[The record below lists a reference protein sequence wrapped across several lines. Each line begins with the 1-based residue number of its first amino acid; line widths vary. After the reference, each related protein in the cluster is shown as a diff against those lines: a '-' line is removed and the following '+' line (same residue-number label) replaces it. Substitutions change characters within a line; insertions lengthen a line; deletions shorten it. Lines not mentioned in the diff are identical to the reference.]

1 MTELEIVLYL
11 AGGLI
16 LLFVGAEGLIRGSS
30 NLAIKMGITPLVV
43 GLTVVAFG
51 TSTPE
56 LVVSLKAALIG
67 NSSISLGNVV
77 GSNIANIALILG
89 VAALIR
95 PLDVHAKVIM
105 REIPIMIGISVLLLL
120 LLIDGELGF
129 FDGLVFVFGIVIYTV
144 VNVMMAR
151 KEKNSEVDTEFKE
164 GLKSKLGIR
173 ISIILMIGGL
183 GLLIVGANL
192 FVQSAVA
199 IAKIFN
205 VSDAIIGLTIVAVG
219 TSLPELI
226 TSIVA
231 AYKKESD
238 IAIGNVVGS
247 NIFNILGILGIT
259 ALIIPISSVGISYI
273 DLVVM
278 VFTAIIL
285 FPLCRSGFSI
295 GLITSGFLFVEPSI
309 FSPTVFPVH
318 VIKSV
323 FNKPNL
329 FISFITA

>member
-1 MTELEIVLYL
+1 MSPIEIVLYL
-11 AGGLI
+11 IAGLV
-16 LLFVGAEGLIRGSS
+16 LLFIGAEGLIRGSS
-30 NLAIKMGITPLVV
+30 NLAIKIGITPLVV

-56 LVVSLKAALIG
+56 LVVSLKAALLG

-89 VAALIR
+89 VASLIR

-120 LLIDGELGF
+120 LLFDGELGF
-129 FDGLVFVFGIVIYTV
+129 IDGLIFVVGLIVYLV
-144 VNVMMAR
+144 VNVLIAR
-151 KEKNSEVDTEFKE
+151 KEKNPEIDTEFSE
-164 GLKSKLGIR
+164 GLKSKLGIPV
-173 ISIILMIGGL
+173 SIILMIAGL
-183 GLLIVGANL
+183 GLLILGADL

-205 VSDAIIGLTIVAVG
+205 VSDAIIGLTIVAIG

-231 AYKKESD
+231 AYKNEAD

-247 NIFNILGILGIT
+247 NVFNILGILGIT
-259 ALIIPISSVGISYI
+259 ALIIPISSVGISYV
-273 DLVVM
+273 DLGVM
-278 VFTAIIL
+278 LVTAIIL
-285 FPLCRSGFSI
+285 FPLSRSGFSI
-295 GLITSGFLFVEPSI
+295 SRVEGIFLLAGYAGYIYYLIP
-309 FSPTVFPVH
+309 
-318 VIKSV
+318 K
-323 FNKPNL
+323 
-329 FISFITA
+329 

>member
-1 MTELEIVLYL
+1 MTGIEIILYL
-11 AGGLI
+11 ISGLV
-16 LLFVGAEGLIRGSS
+16 LLFLGAEGLIRGSS
-30 NLAIKMGITPLVV
+30 NLAIKIGITPLVV

-56 LVVSLKAALIG
+56 LVVSLKAALLG

-105 REIPIMIGISVLLLL
+105 REIPIMIGISILLLL

-129 FDGLVFVFGIVIYTV
+129 IDGLVFVFGILAYTF
-144 VNVMMAR
+144 VNVWMAR
-151 KEKNSEVDTEFKE
+151 KEKSPEVDIEFKE
-164 GLKSKLGIR
+164 GLKSKLGIPV
-173 ISIILMIGGL
+173 SVFLMIAGL
-183 GLLIVGANL
+183 GFLIFGANL

-199 IAKIFN
+199 IAKLFN
-205 VSDAIIGLTIVAVG
+205 LSYAIIGLTIVAIG

-231 AYKKESD
+231 AYKNEAD

-259 ALIIPISSVGISYI
+259 ALIIPISAVGISYV
-273 DLVVM
+273 DLGVM
-278 VFTAIIL
+278 LFTAIIL
-285 FPLCRSGFSI
+285 FPLSRSEFSI
-295 GLITSGFLFVEPSI
+295 SRFEGALLLAGYGGYIYYLIL
-309 FSPTVFPVH
+309 
-318 VIKSV
+318 
-323 FNKPNL
+323 
-329 FISFITA
+329 

>member
-1 MTELEIVLYL
+1 MTGIEIILYL
-11 AGGLI
+11 IGGLI
-16 LLFVGAEGLIRGSS
+16 MLFIGAEGLIRGSS
-30 NLAIKMGITPLVV
+30 NLAIKIGITPLVV

-56 LVVSLKAALIG
+56 LVVSLKAALLG

-105 REIPIMIGISVLLLL
+105 REIPIMIGISILLLL

-129 FDGLVFVFGIVIYTV
+129 FDGLVFVIGLVVYLV
-144 VNVMMAR
+144 VNVLIAR
-151 KEKNSEVDTEFKE
+151 KEKNPEIDSEFSE
-164 GLKSKLGIR
+164 GLKSKLGIPV
-173 ISIILMIGGL
+173 SIVLMIAGL
-183 GLLIVGANL
+183 GLLILGANL

-205 VSDAIIGLTIVAVG
+205 VSDAIIGLTIVAIG

-231 AYKKESD
+231 AYKKEAD

-259 ALIIPISSVGISYI
+259 ALIIPISSVGISYV
-273 DLVVM
+273 DLGVM
-278 VFTAIIL
+278 LFTAIIL
-285 FPLCRSGFSI
+285 FPLSRTGFSI
-295 GLITSGFLFVEPSI
+295 SRFEGALLLAGYGGYIYYLIP
-309 FSPTVFPVH
+309 
-318 VIKSV
+318 
-323 FNKPNL
+323 
-329 FISFITA
+329 

>member
-120 LLIDGELGF
+120 LLMDGELGF
-129 FDGLVFVFGIVIYTV
+129 FDGLVFVFG
-144 VNVMMAR
+144 
-151 KEKNSEVDTEFKE
+151 
-164 GLKSKLGIR
+164 
-173 ISIILMIGGL
+173 
-183 GLLIVGANL
+183 
-192 FVQSAVA
+192 
-199 IAKIFN
+199 
-205 VSDAIIGLTIVAVG
+205 
-219 TSLPELI
+219 
-226 TSIVA
+226 
-231 AYKKESD
+231 
-238 IAIGNVVGS
+238 
-247 NIFNILGILGIT
+247 
-259 ALIIPISSVGISYI
+259 
-273 DLVVM
+273 
-278 VFTAIIL
+278 
-285 FPLCRSGFSI
+285 
-295 GLITSGFLFVEPSI
+295 
-309 FSPTVFPVH
+309 
-318 VIKSV
+318 
-323 FNKPNL
+323 
-329 FISFITA
+329 

>member
-105 REIPIMIGISVLLLL
+105 REIPIMIGISVLLFLL
-120 LLIDGELGF
+120 LMDGELGL
-129 FDGLVFVFGIVIYTV
+129 FDGLVFVFGLITYLI

-151 KEKNSEVDTEFKE
+151 KEKNIEVDSEFTE
-164 GLKSKLGIR
+164 GLKSKLGIP
-173 ISIILMIGGL
+173 ISIILMIAGL
-183 GLLIVGANL
+183 GLLIFGANL

-205 VSDAIIGLTIVAVG
+205 VSDAIIGLTIVAIG

-231 AYKKESD
+231 AYKKEAD

-247 NIFNILGILGIT
+247 NVFNILGILGIT
-259 ALIIPISSVGISYI
+259 ALIIPVSSVGISYI
-273 DLVVM
+273 DLGVM
-278 VFTAIIL
+278 LFTAIIL
-285 FPLCRSGFSI
+285 FPLSRSGFSI
-295 GLITSGFLFVEPSI
+295 SRFEGAILLIGYFGYVYYLLP
-309 FSPTVFPVH
+309 
-318 VIKSV
+318 K
-323 FNKPNL
+323 
-329 FISFITA
+329 

>member
-199 IAKIFN
+199 IAKMFN
-205 VSDAIIGLTIVAVG
+205 ISDAIIGLTIVAVG

-285 FPLCRSGFSI
+285 FPLSRSGFSI
-295 GLITSGFLFVEPSI
+295 SRFEGAILLIGYFGYVYYLLP
-309 FSPTVFPVH
+309 
-318 VIKSV
+318 K
-323 FNKPNL
+323 
-329 FISFITA
+329 

>member
-1 MTELEIVLYL
+1 MTTLEIFIYL

-16 LLFVGAEGLIRGSS
+16 FLFIGAEGLIRGASA
-30 NLAIKMGITPLVV
+30 LALRIGITPLVV

-89 VAALIR
+89 IAAIIR
-95 PLDVHAKVIM
+95 PLDVHANVIR
-105 REIPIMIGISVLLLL
+105 REIPIMIGISILLVL
-120 LLIDGELGF
+120 LLIDGELGLV
-129 FDGLVFVFGIVIYTV
+129 DGIVFVLGIVIYTV
-144 VNVMMAR
+144 VNIMMAR
-151 KEKNSEVDTEFKE
+151 KEKNAEVEKEFKE
-164 GLKSKLGIR
+164 GLKTKLGVP
-173 ISIILMIGGL
+173 ISVIMILVGL
-183 GLLIVGANL
+183 GLMILGANY
-192 FVQSAVA
+192 FVNSAIE
-199 IAKIFN
+199 IAKSIG

-231 AYKKESD
+231 AYKNESD

-259 ALIIPISSVGISYI
+259 AIVIPLSSAGISYV
-273 DLVVM
+273 DFGVM
-278 VFTAIIL
+278 LFTAIIL
-285 FPLCRSGFSI
+285 LPLSKTGFKISRLE
-295 GLITSGFLFVEPSI
+295 GLFLV
-309 FSPTVFPVH
+309 TGY
-318 VIKSV
+318 
-323 FNKPNL
+323 
-329 FISFITA
+329 ISYVYYLLP